1 MKIHYTCEHC
11 GEAIDVIEV
20 DKIYEVRFGFD
31 ILTAEERSQLITV
44 DPLMNAMYVQS
55 LCDACIES
63 LGVADEGF
71 QALVPA
77 TPVLH

>member
-20 DKIYEVRFGFD
+20 DQIDEVRFGFD
-31 ILTAEERSQLITV
+31 ILTTEERNQLITV
-44 DPLMNAMYVQS
+44 DPLTNAMHVQS

-71 QALVPA
+71 AALVASP
-77 TPVLH
+77 PVLH